1 MVKKDVH
8 PNTAFTATFSSG
20 RLLHA
25 YIVVGPEGEERDRY
39 AYSLAAAM
47 LCEGSGQVPCGE
59 CRACRKTL
67 RRLHPDILTVTKPE
81 DKTQFTVDPIRD
93 VRADAAIAP
102 NEAKCKVYIFENC
115 DLMNDA
121 AQNALLK
128 TLEEPPAH
136 SCFILKVEN
145 PSLLRPTVRSRC
157 AELISPLPIITVE
170 GVSAELAARLSNALE
185 KGAAEIALFFCSM
198 EKQKISR
205 DDFEDFLQQSLS
217 VIIRKVAERQFPSE
231 WLEPVTAAL
240 QKAGEYL
247 NRNVNQGHII
257 GMLCACLT
265 DLPEC
270 HKK

>member
-1 MVKKDVH
+1 MAKKDLH
-8 PNTAFTATFSSG
+8 LNTAFSARFPSD

-25 YIVVGPEGEERDRY
+25 YIVAGPEGEERDQY

-93 VRADAAIAP
+93 MRADAAIAP

-115 DLMNDA
+115 DLMNEA

-157 AELISPLPIITVE
+157 AELSSPLPVSASS
-170 GVSAELAARLSNALE
+170 GVSAELAADLIDSL
-185 KGAAEIALFFCSM
+185 KKSTAEAALFFCGL
-198 EKQKISR
+198 EKQKLSR
-205 DDFEDFLQQSLS
+205 EDFEAFLQQSLS
-217 VIIRKVAERQFPSE
+217 LTIRQIADGLLPSG
-231 WLEPVTAAL
+231 WLEPVTRAL
-240 QKAGEYL
+240 QQAGEYL